1 MARIHVQAAPPAPP
15 DLLSAS
21 YSYTPADVAAML
33 RLVLA
38 GLPVRVR
45 EGSRWSYQPD
55 QGVVTY
61 PARALP
67 GAPRDRVLGALFH
80 EAAEVRFSGPEAAR
94 LFPLYV
100 QRAVELG
107 CPPAAAEL
115 LLNAVNDVR
124 VNRLYSERFPGA
136 APHLARAYAVPA
148 LERAPETGEE
158 GAAGA
163 LHQRFVEAL
172 VRRWAAEVLPDLPL
186 PREEPAVRT
195 VLDRVWPAVTAAAQ
209 QRELARCLE
218 AAVEEVLPAYLE
230 LVALDARAA
239 QEQDEFAPMREP
251 PAPYREPERPQGE
264 PDERLERDLRGHSEA
279 DGASAGSPTP
289 ARGRSSRDRM
299 PAAPTSPLD
308 IPALS
313 ADAPEFTL
321 QLGPAQERPGP
332 ALEPAA
338 RPPGGSPLPPP
349 RIVWGRPPGVRPSGY
364 LPGGVWRVLRTR
376 EQAVDYDNFNYPEAV
391 RRLEPLIRAALEG
404 RRGERGLAQLLT
416 ERRFGNLEP
425 WRRPRRMRRG
435 ESGEIDLDH
444 PEALLTD
451 PARAFLRGV
460 RTPRQDAQKDYAHA
474 VLLDISG
481 SMVQRGYAGRKF
493 AQLVDT
499 AVVFIE
505 VHQRLKIPFEV
516 LAFSDEPTVLHA
528 FEECRFRGQTVEA
541 RHNYVVRD
549 FSALVR
555 RMYQLPHGE
564 TQEAAA
570 LGLAIQHLRRQKGLK
585 TAFIITD
592 GISSD
597 LRALHALLAG
607 VDEGN
612 ARLPP
617 REHLN
622 IVALGVGVAEYEF
635 TRAYVHRGSRGAA
648 GAPPAFAST
657 RGYVIPETASLPDIL
672 SRAVEERIR
681 SGRI

>member
-1 MARIHVQAAPPAPP
+1 
-15 DLLSAS
+15 
-21 YSYTPADVAAML
+21 ML

-38 GLPVRVR
+38 GLPVRVQ
-45 EGSRWSYQPD
+45 EGPRWGYQPD

-61 PARALP
+61 PARAIL
-67 GAPRDRVLGALFH
+67 GAPRQRVLGALFH

-94 LFPLYV
+94 LFPRYV

-136 APHLARAYAVPA
+136 APHLARAYATPPLA
-148 LERAPETGEE
+148 GASEAGGE
-158 GAAGA
+158 GAGGP
-163 LHQRFVEAL
+163 LHQRFAEAL

-186 PREEPAVRT
+186 PREDLLVRT

-209 QRELARCLE
+209 ERELARCLE
-218 AAVEEVLPAYLE
+218 AAVEGVLPAYLE
-230 LVALDARAA
+230 LVALDAQAA
-239 QEQDEFAPMREP
+239 QEQDEFAPVHEP
-251 PAPYREPERPQGE
+251 PAPPQQPRHTSE
-264 PDERLERDLRGHSEA
+264 APAEHLERDLRGPGSP
-279 DGASAGSPTP
+279 DGASAGSPAP
-289 ARGRSSRDRM
+289 GHGRPPLDRT
-299 PAAPTSPLD
+299 PAAPPGPLD
-308 IPALS
+308 ISAPP

-321 QLGPAQERPGP
+321 RLGPAQERPGP
-332 ALEPAA
+332 ATEPPA
-338 RPPGGSPLPPP
+338 RPPERAPLPPP
-349 RIVWGRPPGVRPSGY
+349 RMVWGRPPGGRPSGY

-376 EQAVDYDNFNYPEAV
+376 EQVVDYDNFNYPEAV

-404 RRGERGLAQLLT
+404 RRGERGLAQILT

-499 AVVFIE
+499 AIVFIE

-516 LAFSDEPTVLHA
+516 LAFSDEPAVLHA
-528 FEECRFRGQTVEA
+528 FEECRFRGQAVEA
-541 RHNYVVRD
+541 RHNYVIRD

-570 LGLAIQHLRRQKGLK
+570 LGLAIRHLRRQKGLK

-597 LRALHALLAG
+597 LRALHALLED
-607 VDEGN
+607 VDERN
-612 ARLPP
+612 ATLPP

-622 IVALGVGVAEYEF
+622 VVALGVGVAEYEF
-635 TRAYVHRGSRGAA
+635 TRAYVHRGGPRSAA

-657 RGYVIPETASLPDIL
+657 RGYVLPETASLPDIL

>member
-1 MARIHVQAAPPAPP
+1 MARTHVQAARLLPL

-21 YSYTPADVAAML
+21 YSYTSADVAAML

-38 GLPVRVR
+38 GLPVRVQ
-45 EGSRWSYQPD
+45 EGPRWSYQPD

-94 LFPLYV
+94 LFPRYM
-100 QRAVELG
+100 QRAVERG

-115 LLNAVNDVR
+115 LLNAINDVR

-148 LERAPETGEE
+148 LERAPEASE

-195 VLDRVWPAVTAAAQ
+195 VLDRVWPAVTTAAQ

-230 LVALDARAA
+230 LVALDVQVA

-251 PAPYREPERPQGE
+251 SASHREPERPREE
-264 PDERLERDLRGHSEA
+264 PEGRLERDLRGHSEA
-279 DGASAGSPTP
+279 DGASAGSPAP
-289 ARGRSSRDRM
+289 AHGRSPRDRT
-299 PAAPTSPLD
+299 PAAPPGPLD
-308 IPALS
+308 IPAPS

-321 QLGPAQERPGP
+321 WLGPTQERPGP
-332 ALEPAA
+332 ALQPAA
-338 RPPGGSPLPPP
+338 RPPGGAPLPPP
-349 RIVWGRPPGVRPSGY
+349 RMVWGRPPGGRPSGY

-376 EQAVDYDNFNYPEAV
+376 EQTVDYDNFDYPEAV

-499 AVVFIE
+499 AIVFIE

-516 LAFSDEPTVLHA
+516 LAFSDEPAVLHA
-528 FEECRFRGQTVEA
+528 FEECRFRGQAVEA

-570 LGLAIQHLRRQKGLK
+570 LELAIRHLRRQKGLK

-597 LRALHALLAG
+597 LRALHALLED

-612 ARLPP
+612 VTLPP

-635 TRAYVHRGSRGAA
+635 TRAYIHRGGPRGAA

>member
-1 MARIHVQAAPPAPP
+1 MVHARVDAVDPAPRNA
-15 DLLSAS
+15 AS
-21 YSYTPADVAAML
+21 TLPSYTPADVAAML

-38 GLPVRVR
+38 GLPVRVQ
-45 EGSRWSYQPD
+45 EGTRWSYQPD
-55 QGVVTY
+55 QGIVTY
-61 PARALP
+61 PARAIP
-67 GAPRDRVLGALFH
+67 GAPRQRVLGALFH

-107 CPPAAAEL
+107 CPLAAAEL

-136 APHLARAYAVPA
+136 AWYLARAYA
-148 LERAPETGEE
+148 APEDAISSGDE
-158 GAAGA
+158 GNPGA
-163 LHQRFVEAL
+163 LHQRFAEAL
-172 VRRWAAEVLPDLPL
+172 VRRWAAQVLPDLLL
-186 PREEPAVRT
+186 PREEPLLRAA
-195 VLDRVWPAVTAAAQ
+195 LDRVWPAVAAAAQEPALEGCLALTIERVLPVYLELIAHDAAAAQ
-209 QRELARCLE
+209 QE
-218 AAVEEVLPAYLE
+218 
-230 LVALDARAA
+230 
-239 QEQDEFAPMREP
+239 DEFAPVREP
-251 PAPYREPERPQGE
+251 PTQEEASPDRKSDAPH
-264 PDERLERDLRGHSEA
+264 ERLDRDLRTQGDPDA
-279 DGASAGSPTP
+279 ATAGGASAQGSRLP
-289 ARGRSSRDRM
+289 RDRTL
-299 PAAPTSPLD
+299 AAPPGPLAF
-308 IPALS
+308 PVPP

-321 QLGPAQERPGP
+321 RLGPAQERPGP
-332 ALEPAA
+332 APA
-338 RPPGGSPLPPP
+338 PPAQPPSRGPLSPP
-349 RIVWGRPPGVRPSGY
+349 RLIWGRRPGSRPSGY
-364 LPGGVWRVLRTR
+364 LPGGVWRVLRTH
-376 EQAVDYDNFNYPEAV
+376 EQPVDYDNFNYPEAV

-404 RRGERGLAQLLT
+404 RRGERGLAQILT

-499 AVVFIE
+499 AIVFIE

-516 LAFSDEPTVLHA
+516 LAFSDEPSVLHS
-528 FEECRFRGQTVEA
+528 FEECRFRGQAVEA

-549 FSALVR
+549 FSKLVQ

-570 LGLAIQHLRRQKGLK
+570 LALAIRHLRRQKGLK

-597 LRALHALLAG
+597 LRALHALLEE
-607 VDEGN
+607 VDERN
-612 ARLPP
+612 ATLPP

-622 IVALGVGVAEYEF
+622 ILALGVGVAEHEF
-635 TRAYVHRGSRGAA
+635 MRAYVHRGRPRST

-681 SGRI
+681 SGRL